1 MVESGITNARD
12 VTMERIFYF
21 YGNDEY
27 AIQEHLRALE
37 KMLGDATT
45 VELNLTRLDARSASE
60 AEIHQAVQAIPF
72 LSERR
77 MVWLANPSMAFTTS
91 AMQQKF
97 LSLLENVPETT
108 LLVLHE
114 ILEPKGIERH
124 WLVRWVEKHA
134 DRAKG
139 QAFWRPR
146 PWEMARWI
154 AAEVQRQGGKIE
166 SPAAERL
173 AEMTG
178 VDTRQAA
185 QEIAKLLAYVGWSRP
200 IQVEDV
206 RAVCVVTAE
215 ESVFEFVDA
224 LSRKDVAQAQRLL
237 HRLLES
243 EDEFALWGMVVRQ
256 FRLLIQGREVLEQR
270 GDAAQIAERLG
281 VHPFVAEKIALQ
293 ARAFPMRSLEGIYQ
307 RLVEIDEAVKT
318 GLLTLD
324 LALDMLVVELA
335 QAGTV
340 TSSSR

>member
-1 MVESGITNARD
+1 
-12 VTMERIFYF
+12 MERILYL

-37 KMLGDATT
+37 GKLGDATT
-45 VELNLTRLDARSASE
+45 IELNLTRLDARSASD
-60 AEIHQAVQAIPF
+60 AEIHQAIQAIPF
-72 LSERR
+72 LSEWR
-77 MVWLANPSMAFTTS
+77 MVWLANPSTGFTT
-91 AMQQKF
+91 AARQQKF
-97 LSLLENVPETT
+97 LSLLENIPETT

-114 ILEPKGIERH
+114 ILESKGMERH

-134 DRAKG
+134 DRAKA
-139 QAFWRPR
+139 QALWRPK

-154 AAEVQRQGGKIE
+154 GAEVQRQGGKIE
-166 SPAAERL
+166 AQAAERL

-185 QEIAKLLAYVGWSRP
+185 QEIVKLLAYVGWKRP
-200 IQVEDV
+200 ITLQDV
-206 RAVCVVTAE
+206 QAVCVVSAE
-215 ESVFEFVDA
+215 ENVFEFVDA
-224 LSRKDVAQAQRLL
+224 LSRKDVPHAQRLL

-243 EDEFALWGMVVRQ
+243 EDEFALWGMVIRQ
-256 FRLLIQGREVLEQR
+256 FRLLLLGREVLDQR

-293 ARAFPMRSLEGIYQ
+293 ARAFSLHNLEGIYQ

-340 TSSSR
+340 ASSSR

>member
-124 WLVRWVEKHA
+124 WLVRL
-134 DRAKG
+134 
-139 QAFWRPR
+139 
-146 PWEMARWI
+146 
-154 AAEVQRQGGKIE
+154 GGKARR
-166 SPAAERL
+166 SGQGAGFLAAAPL
-173 AEMTG
+173 
-178 VDTRQAA
+178 
-185 QEIAKLLAYVGWSRP
+185 
-200 IQVEDV
+200 
-206 RAVCVVTAE
+206 
-215 ESVFEFVDA
+215 
-224 LSRKDVAQAQRLL
+224 
-237 HRLLES
+237 
-243 EDEFALWGMVVRQ
+243 
-256 FRLLIQGREVLEQR
+256 
-270 GDAAQIAERLG
+270 GDG
-281 VHPFVAEKIALQ
+281 
-293 ARAFPMRSLEGIYQ
+293 
-307 RLVEIDEAVKT
+307 
-318 GLLTLD
+318 TLD
-324 LALDMLVVELA
+324 RGRGA
-335 QAGTV
+335 TP
-340 TSSSR
+340 RR